1 MPSSPNSKELPQE
14 PTKIAATKRA
24 KDNENDATSAKKH
37 GRKGSEAIA
46 NNSKRNMQRHV
57 QRKSRVKP
65 LTKSS
70 GSRGNAQTR
79 RRKQAGD

>member
-1 MPSSPNSKELPQE
+1 MSASSKKSPAE
-14 PTKIAATKRA
+14 PVKVVATKRA
-24 KDNENDATSAKKH
+24 KDKENDAATAKKH

-46 NNSKRNMQRHV
+46 NNSKRSMQRHI

-79 RRKQAGD
+79 RRKQVD